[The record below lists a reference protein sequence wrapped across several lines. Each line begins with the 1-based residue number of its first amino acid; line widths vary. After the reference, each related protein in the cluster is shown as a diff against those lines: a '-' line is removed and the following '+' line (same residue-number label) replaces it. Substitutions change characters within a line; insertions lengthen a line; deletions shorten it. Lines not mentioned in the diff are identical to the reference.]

1 MTHNKAYA
9 ALAAHLK
16 TTGALEQ
23 VAGIMSWDQEV
34 MMPKKGDAQRAEQMG
49 ALEQVLHARRKDER
63 IGEWLAEIDSAKL
76 DTAARVNVAEA
87 QKTFLRARRV
97 PSDLAEALARK
108 TAAAMGI
115 WAQAR
120 KDSDFA
126 GFAPVLDEILTLKR
140 REAEA
145 RHDGEDE
152 LYDVLLDDY
161 EPGQTGASIAAT
173 LGRLRDGL
181 VNLRENIGASG
192 KVVKPLTGLFD
203 PDAQMALGHEIA
215 RVFGYDF
222 EAGRLDKSVHPFSS
236 GSNGDSRITTRVN
249 SKNPFDC
256 LYSVIHE
263 TGHAVYEQNMPTL
276 HAMMPAGF
284 YASMGVHE
292 SQSRLFENQIG
303 RSREFCHYLFDRFST
318 AFGDHGLD
326 AEAFYATV
334 NRVHPGFIR
343 TESDEV
349 FYNLHVLMRF
359 DLERA
364 MINGSL
370 EVNDLKAAWNDRFAA
385 DFGQK
390 VDCAA
395 NGVLQD
401 VHWSLGLFG
410 YFPTYALGNV
420 YAACLF
426 EAMQAAV
433 PNTKT
438 NISNGLLAE
447 PIGWLTENIHQH
459 GRLLPPVELITQA
472 CGQAPDERPLLAYL
486 NIKFGDIYGF

>member
-1 MTHNKAYA
+1 MTQNEAYA

-23 VAGIMSWDQEV
+23 VAGVMGWDQEV
-34 MMPKKGDAQRAEQMG
+34 MMPPKGDAQRAEQMG
-49 ALEQVLHARRKDER
+49 ALEQVLHARRGDER
-63 IGEWLAEIDSAKL
+63 IGEWLAQIDSTQL
-76 DTAARVNVAEA
+76 DQAARVNVAEA
-87 QKTFLRARRV
+87 QKAYDRARRV

-120 KDSDFA
+120 KDSDFS
-126 GFAPVLDEILTLKR
+126 GFAPVLGEILTLKR

-145 RHDGEDE
+145 RHEGEAE

-161 EPGQTGASIAAT
+161 EPGQSGAMIAEI
-173 LGRLRDGL
+173 LGRLRNGL
-181 VNLRENIGASG
+181 VDLHENILASG
-192 KVVKPLTGLFD
+192 KIVKPLTGSFD
-203 PDAQMALGHEIA
+203 ADTQMALGTEIA
-215 RVFGYDF
+215 KTFRYDF
-222 EAGRLDKSVHPFSS
+222 NAGRLDKSVHPFSS
-236 GSNGDSRITTRVN
+236 GNNGDSRITTRIN
-249 SKNPFDC
+249 PENPFDC

-263 TGHAVYEQNMPTL
+263 VGHAVYEQNMPAE

-303 RSREFCHYLFDRFST
+303 RSREFCHHLFAKFSA
-318 AFGDHGLD
+318 AFGDQGLD
-326 AEAFYATV
+326 AETFYATV

-349 FYNLHVLMRF
+349 FYNLHVLLRF

-364 MINGSL
+364 MINGDL
-370 EVNDLKAAWNDRFAA
+370 AVNDLEAAWNDRFAA

-390 VDCAA
+390 VDRAA
-395 NGVLQD
+395 NGALQD
-401 VHWSLGLFG
+401 VHWSVGLFG
-410 YFPTYALGNV
+410 YFPTYALGNI

-426 EAMQAAV
+426 EAMQKAL
-433 PNTKT
+433 PDTKA
-438 NISNGLLAE
+438 NIAKGLLAE
-447 PIGWLTENIHQH
+447 PIGWLTKNIHRH
-459 GRLLPPVELITQA
+459 GRMVPPVELITNA
-472 CGQAPDERPLLAYL
+472 TGRAPDERPLLAYL
-486 NIKFGDIYGF
+486 NAKFGDIYGF